1 MIRAFCPGA
10 WYGEILPSGSYAVLY
25 PHSRVET
32 HRGGIALPPGEPFGP
47 RFVRC
52 TEIGG
57 FRFAGQADAGG
68 AWEWAEGAG
77 WRKIDA
83 VCAGTSPVIYDR
95 LGFLHLS
102 DGSVGS
108 QGWRYVDNDG
118 TPEGKLVTGD
128 ATYRREV
135 TPGVSLYEYT
145 DLGWLLLGQGQ
156 EAGAVI
162 WDGAALRLLEPGHCT
177 FIRAT
182 VEGERVAIAMKK
194 PEGVMLVQATL
205 AELAALPPVV
215 NQAPPIDNP
224 RPPIVN
230 PAPEPVAMEPKRL
243 PDDVHAIV
251 VALHAANLPL
261 ALGSDDDRRALQKK
275 ICETV
280 RARKGPRWVWK
291 SNHGIGIANA
301 KDAIAEIPE
310 GDVFT
315 PNQRQRLYIWD
326 LFNGGTRE
334 PNRQPVMSEAHDYEQ
349 FAVPVQPIDHLAA
362 APNPGTPAP
371 NPGTPPAQPA
381 PVPVDLAPILARID
395 AQAAVIADTNAALLR
410 LAEVIEKLRIPAAS
424 SLTDLHGTVTI
435 PYLGT
440 GRVDLVAGK
449 RK

>member
-32 HRGGIALPPGEPFGP
+32 HRGGITLPPGEPFGP

-68 AWEWAEGAG
+68 AWEWAEGTG

-128 ATYRREV
+128 QTYRTEV
-135 TPGVSLYEYT
+135 APGVNLYEYT

-156 EAGAVI
+156 ESGAVV
-162 WDGAALRLLEPGHCT
+162 WDGAAVRLLEAGHCT

-182 VEGERVAIAMKK
+182 VEGERVAIALKK
-194 PEGVMLVQATL
+194 PEGVLLVQTTL
-205 AELAALPPVV
+205 SEIMALTPLST
-215 NQAPPIDNP
+215 QT
-224 RPPIVN
+224 PPIVTPPPP
-230 PAPEPVAMEPKRL
+230 PAPTPEPEPVAMESKRL

-251 VALHAANLPL
+251 VALHAANLTL
-261 ALGSDDDRRALQKK
+261 AKGSDDDRRALQQK

-280 RARKGPRWVWK
+280 RARKGPTWGWK
-291 SNHGIGIANA
+291 SNHGVNVANA
-301 KDAIAEIPE
+301 KDAIAELPL
-310 GDVFT
+310 GALLLG
-315 PNQRQRLYIWD
+315 QRQPLYIWD

-334 PNRQPVMSEAHDYEQ
+334 PNRQPVMSEAHDVEQ
-349 FAVPVQPIDHLAA
+349 FFVPVQPIDHLAA
-362 APNPGTPAP
+362 ATIPLPPPQRDPDAP
-371 NPGTPPAQPA
+371 PLP
-381 PVPVDLAPILARID
+381 PVPPVDYSARLEAIEWS
-395 AQAAVIADTNAALLR
+395 ILR
-410 LAEVIEKLRIPAAS
+410 LAESVEKLRIPVAAS
-424 SLTDLHGTVTI
+424 ITDLHGTVTI